1 MLGVLF
7 STVES
12 AIGVFAVGDAKDEDR
27 EHFVRN
33 VIDHSIVAYTN
44 AVSLIPN
51 EFFDPKGKGFKA
63 RESILWAMRTRS
75 CLGSASIALRAE
87 GTNWMEYGTKL

>member
-51 EFFDPKGKGFKA
+51 EFF
-63 RESILWAMRTRS
+63 
-75 CLGSASIALRAE
+75 
-87 GTNWMEYGTKL
+87 